1 MRSKLHQMGA
11 YAHRMRR
18 ASTEIAIA
26 AALTL
31 AAVAFLVI
39 TLVSGGPSSDNS
51 KLGPVASEHTV
62 IK

>member
-1 MRSKLHQMGA
+1 MTLKLQRMSA

-18 ASTEIAIA
+18 SSPEIAIA

-31 AAVAFLVI
+31 AAVAFLAA
-39 TLVSGGPSSDNS
+39 TLAGGGAGTGNP
-51 KLGPVASEHTV
+51 KLGPVVSERTV

>member
-1 MRSKLHQMGA
+1 MRSKIQQMGA

-18 ASTEIAIA
+18 SSTEIAIA

-31 AAVAFLVI
+31 AAVVFLAV
-39 TLVSGGPSSDNS
+39 TLVGGGTGSNNS
-51 KLGPVASEHTV
+51 KLGPIASENTV

>member
-1 MRSKLHQMGA
+1 MSA

-18 ASTEIAIA
+18 SSPEIAIA

-31 AAVAFLVI
+31 AAVAFLAA
-39 TLVSGGPSSDNS
+39 TLAGGGAGTGNP
-51 KLGPVASEHTV
+51 KLGPVASERTV

>member
-1 MRSKLHQMGA
+1 MRSKLQRMGA

-18 ASTEIAIA
+18 SSTEIAIA

-31 AAVAFLVI
+31 AAVAFLAA
-39 TLVSGGPSSDNS
+39 TLAGSGTGTSDS
-51 KLGPVASEHTV
+51 KLGPVASERTV

>member
-1 MRSKLHQMGA
+1 MGA

>member
-1 MRSKLHQMGA
+1 MRSKLQQMGA

-18 ASTEIAIA
+18 SSTEIAIA

-31 AAVAFLVI
+31 AAVAFLAV
-39 TLVSGGPSSDNS
+39 TLVGGGTVSNNS
-51 KLGPVASEHTV
+51 KLGPLASEHTV

>member
-1 MRSKLHQMGA
+1 MGA

-18 ASTEIAIA
+18 SSTEIAIA

-31 AAVAFLVI
+31 AAVVFLAV
-39 TLVSGGPSSDNS
+39 TLVGGGTGSDNS
-51 KLGPVASEHTV
+51 KLGPIASERTG